1 MRNDFW
7 ARVRRLFGKG
17 RPVPGL
23 ELVLADWDAEE
34 RSGKSRPVPRRE
46 LLHPLKG
53 WREEVRS
60 GTANDTLI
68 LRKGRQLPSWPVGR

>member
-1 MRNDFW
+1 MKNDIW

-34 RSGKSRPVPRRE
+34 RSGKARPVPGRE

-53 WREEVRS
+53 WRAEARAGV
-60 GTANDTLI
+60 ANDTLI
-68 LRKGRQLPSWPVGR
+68 LRRGRQPSSRPAGR